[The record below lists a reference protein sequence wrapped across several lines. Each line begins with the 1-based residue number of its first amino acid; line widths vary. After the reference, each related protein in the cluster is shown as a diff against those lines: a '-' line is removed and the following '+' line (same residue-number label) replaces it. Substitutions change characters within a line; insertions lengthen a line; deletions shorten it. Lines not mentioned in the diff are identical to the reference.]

1 MQLNN
6 LKQKLVMERD
16 KQHNVS
22 DDGSGSSSNDSNEQ
36 LTIANNNK
44 LIINRI
50 NNDNDNR
57 PSVLKNV
64 TSYIIITE
72 FCERLAYYGFA
83 GSLVL
88 FFQTIL
94 KYSNAESDI
103 QYSTWSG
110 VCYVTP
116 LLGGYIADTYLGRYK
131 TILGFCILYVIGL
144 VFLVI
149 AAAPGQTPNATA
161 GLAFLAIYLIS
172 FGTGGIKP
180 NVSTLGADQFDTQY
194 EQDRREKESF
204 FNYFYWMINLGAL
217 ISFTLVAYICQYGIT
232 GIGGLEWSFFTGFM
246 IPLIMMCLGI
256 CIFVYGTNK
265 YKIVKPS
272 GSILEFSLKILYEA
286 IWIKRS
292 NKYDVKLIHILDKAK
307 RENGGSYSTEDVENL
322 KNITKLGPFLI
333 AMIPYWGIYSQMSTT
348 FQNQGC
354 QMNLDLGKTRIPVS
368 ALNMFD
374 TIAILLLIP
383 LFDFKIYPF
392 FKRIGYPMSML
403 FKIGLGFVFAALSML
418 VAAFV
423 EISRKKNSP
432 EDVLY
437 INATLDE
444 LNNVSPCQ
452 NKDDYNPYM
461 YQQWFANQNNLKPTY
476 CIQICDTMSQGLLS
490 ISCIQCNPLPLMSR
504 LSVFAQIPQFMLIG
518 ISEILSSITSLEF
531 FYSQAPSSL
540 RSICQSLNLA
550 TTALGSWLVIP
561 LVLIVNATKNN
572 EWITTNINDG
582 KLQLYFIL
590 LAILMVLDNI
600 YLIFISKNYK
610 YNDFPSDDDTSNLE
624 KDDNIEEIESPMGKQ
639 NDE

>member
-1 MQLNN
+1 M
-6 LKQKLVMERD
+6 
-16 KQHNVS
+16 S
-22 DDGSGSSSNDSNEQ
+22 
-36 LTIANNNK
+36 
-44 LIINRI
+44 RI
-50 NNDNDNR
+50 NGNRNDNDDTAR
-57 PSVLKNV
+57 PSVLSTV
-64 TSYIIITE
+64 TSYIIVTE

-116 LLGGYIADTYLGRYK
+116 LIGGYCADTYLGRYK
-131 TILGFCILYVIGL
+131 TILFFCMIYVLGL
-144 VFLVI
+144 VLLVI
-149 AAAPGQTPNATA
+149 AAAPGQGESTVA

-180 NVSTLGADQFDTQY
+180 NVSTLGADQFDMAY
-194 EQDRREKESF
+194 ERDRKEKESF

-217 ISFTLVAYICQYGIT
+217 ISFTLVAYICQYGLS
-232 GIGGLEWSFFTGFM
+232 GLGGQQWSFFVGFM
-246 IPLIMMCLGI
+246 IPLIMMVLGVG
-256 CIFVYGTNK
+256 IFVSGTK
-265 YKIVKPS
+265 RYKLVKPG
-272 GSILEFSLKILYEA
+272 GSILEYSLKIAYEA
-286 IWIKRS
+286 TWTKRGR
-292 NKYDVKLIHILDKAK
+292 KYETKLVHTLDKAK
-307 RENGGSYSTEDVENL
+307 VENGGSYSFADVENL

-354 QMNLDLGKTRIPVS
+354 QMNLDLGTTKIPVS

-383 LFDFKIYPF
+383 VFDMKIYPF
-392 FKRIGYPMSML
+392 FKSIGQPLSML
-403 FKIGLGFVFAALSML
+403 FKIGLGFVFAALAML

-423 EISRKKNSP
+423 EISRKKNAP
-432 EDVLY
+432 ADVTY
-437 INATLDE
+437 IDATPADLA
-444 LNNVSPCQ
+444 NVSPCQ
-452 NKDDYNPYM
+452 NIYDYNPYM
-461 YQQWFANQNNLKPTY
+461 FQEWQANPNNSEKPSY
-476 CIQICDTMSQGLLS
+476 CQQICDTTFTQGGTSYLI
-490 ISCIQCNPLPLMSR
+490 ISCISCQNLPLMSS

-531 FYSQAPSSL
+531 FYSQAPLEL

-561 LVLIVNATKNN
+561 LVLIVNANKNN
-572 EWITTNINDG
+572 SWITTNIDDG
-582 KLQLYFIL
+582 KLEYYCVV

-600 YLIFISKNYK
+600 YLIYISKGYK
-610 YNDFPSDDDTSNLE
+610 YNDFPESEIEANGTSTILNDANDIQSPMLTTSNE
-624 KDDNIEEIESPMGKQ
+624 
-639 NDE
+639 